1 MEKNTQWKES
11 NLHQMFV
18 NVKMEQMMS
27 SVNVQNSAIASE
39 EGRVFMRSLKCN
51 WKKFQMFKMTA
62 TGHDSGVSETL
73 VPHASCLGCPQ
84 MLCKALIT
92 PSETLAWVKQF
103 ARCHP
108 LPWQTGGLEKMGS
121 LGHCLY
127 PHQPPPLS
135 SSNGCR
141 RSHQGGE
148 PLLNPS

>member
-1 MEKNTQWKES
+1 MRVFGSHDKFPAKPVFIPSFVIPELEAKDSKMEKNTQWKES

-27 SVNVQNSAIASE
+27 SVNVQNSAIAS
-39 EGRVFMRSLKCN
+39 GRK
-51 WKKFQMFKMTA
+51 
-62 TGHDSGVSETL
+62 
-73 VPHASCLGCPQ
+73 
-84 MLCKALIT
+84 
-92 PSETLAWVKQF
+92 

-108 LPWQTGGLEKMGS
+108 LLWQTGGLEKMGS

-135 SSNGCR
+135 SSSGCR